1 MSNCRF
7 FSSSPTYVSFDDV
20 SGWYGSRTGADDL
33 WVLPKPEPRSFTL
46 GHQPCCGGSV
56 AADHGIQT
64 RVPMLPYAL
73 QRVESTSIGRGRD
86 PVTVA
91 CSERRK
97 RFEVP
102 TLMRRSGTSVRRL
115 GDGIDPRQARI
126 RGDATQG
133 QNFVA
138 VTPGLSP
145 ARCGRLDETL
155 LSSSIAHGS
164 TARS

>member
-97 RFEVP
+97 RFEV
-102 TLMRRSGTSVRRL
+102 RRL

-138 VTPGLSP
+138 VTPRLSP